1 MQEVLP
7 HSRQQFQ
14 RGFVQQSAAGR
25 CHGVRVTCLSHW
37 SKWVQERFRQ
47 PSGRQ
52 YRLWLPKMMA
62 AAKLKAGEKG
72 DSGMK
77 VQAVKYVIMAQD
89 MERGIEFDKNIIGI
103 AVNSKSEMWTELGF
117 GNAIIALH
125 GGGSGESSS
134 TGLSFQ
140 VNDIEAAR
148 KEVVEGGARV
158 LMGPSGRPEGPIRL
172 ADLADTEG
180 NRFMLSQY
188 VGGHRRPGRQ

>member
-14 RGFVQQSAAGR
+14 RVFLKQSAAGR
-25 CHGVRVTCLSHW
+25 CQGLRVSCLRHW
-37 SKWVQERFRQ
+37 PEWVQERISQ
-47 PSGRQ
+47 PPGRQ
-52 YRLWLPKMMA
+52 YRRWLPKTLA
-62 AAKLKAGEKG
+62 TEKLRIGEKG

-148 KEVVEGGARV
+148 KEVVEGGGRV
-158 LMGPSGRPEGPIRL
+158 LSGPSGRPEGPIRL

-188 VGGHRRPGRQ
+188 VGGHRLPGRQ